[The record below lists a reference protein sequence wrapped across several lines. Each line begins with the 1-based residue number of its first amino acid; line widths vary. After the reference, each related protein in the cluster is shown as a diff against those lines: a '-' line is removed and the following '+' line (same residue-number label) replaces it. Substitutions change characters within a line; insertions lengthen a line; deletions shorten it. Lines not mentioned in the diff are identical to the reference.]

1 MPDFTDDETP
11 RRPAE
16 ELRRVARYQRWVIA
30 VILAEIALWVGFI
43 SISWLRDSPFNEGL
57 RIPIVFSFILGGVG
71 GIFTFLLYW
80 TVRGPLAAM
89 LHGLAAVPPALGTLV
104 LLLANTTATT
114 ILKDHGV
121 RVGIFGAFEADIP
134 NDQAEDE
141 VDADW

>member
-1 MPDFTDDETP
+1 MADLTDDDVP

-16 ELRRVARYQRWVIA
+16 ELRRIARYQRWVVA
-30 VILAEIALWVGFI
+30 VILAEVALWVGFI
-43 SISWLRDSPFNEGL
+43 AISWLRDSPFNDGL

-89 LHGLAAVPPALGTLV
+89 LHGLTAVPPALGTLV

-114 ILKDHGV
+114 VLKNHGV

-134 NDQAEDE
+134 DDPPDDE
-141 VDADW
+141 FDGDW